1 MLKFTIFWSRDQNT
15 TKLSREKMAVELN
28 FVDDES
34 VLAFISAAEKE
45 IHLEN
50 EFNLE
55 SKEVSI
61 AVSIS
66 CNLFLEITTF
76 LSVTRSPIEPQIC
89 HHL

>member
-1 MLKFTIFWSRDQNT
+1 
-15 TKLSREKMAVELN
+15 MAVELS

-50 EFNLE
+50 EFNLASE
-55 SKEVSI
+55 DVSI
-61 AVSIS
+61 AISIF

-76 LSVTRSPIEPQIC
+76 SLVTRSPIEPQIC
-89 HHL
+89 PHL